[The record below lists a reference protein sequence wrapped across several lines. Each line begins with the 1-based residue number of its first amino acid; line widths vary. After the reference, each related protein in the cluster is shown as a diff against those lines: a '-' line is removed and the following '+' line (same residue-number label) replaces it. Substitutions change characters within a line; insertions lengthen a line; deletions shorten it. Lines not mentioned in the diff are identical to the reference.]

1 MYKVKGRE
9 MIPKHIA
16 IIMDGNG
23 RWAQNRHLPRF
34 MGHREGAK
42 RIKKIIQHAGDI
54 GVKYLSVYAF
64 STENWNRPQK
74 EVDAL
79 MDIFQKYLKAEAK
92 NMLRDN
98 IKLIVTG
105 RKDGVSPKLLTT
117 ISEVEG
123 LTADNDGLTFNICF
137 NYGGRSEIIDAV
149 KKIIESGEKNINE
162 DNFKDYL
169 YSDIPDPELV
179 IRTSGEFRISNFLLW
194 QIAYSEIYVTDV
206 LWPDFDEEEFDK
218 AIENFKNRDRRFGG
232 VKDVE

>member
-1 MYKVKGRE
+1 

-34 MGHREGAK
+34 IGHREGAK
-42 RIKKIIQHAGDI
+42 RIKKIIEHAGQVGI
-54 GVKYLSVYAF
+54 EYLSVYAF
-64 STENWNRPQK
+64 STENWKRPQK

-79 MDIFQKYLKAEAK
+79 MDIFEKYLKTEVK
-92 NMLRDN
+92 NMLKNN

-105 RKDGVSPKLLTT
+105 RKENVSSKLLKS
-117 ISEVEG
+117 IAEVEK
-123 LTADNDGLTFNICF
+123 LTVKNDGLTFNICF

-149 KKIIESGEKNINE
+149 KKIIESEEKNINE
-162 DNFKDYL
+162 ENFKKYL

-206 LWPDFDEEEFDK
+206 LWPDFDEKEFDK
-218 AIENFKNRDRRFGG
+218 AIENFQNRNRRFGG
-232 VKDVE
+232 VEDVK

>member
-1 MYKVKGRE
+1 

-34 MGHREGAK
+34 IGHHEGAK
-42 RIKKIIQHAGDI
+42 RIKTIIEHAGQI
-54 GVKYLSVYAF
+54 GIKYLSVYAF
-64 STENWNRPQK
+64 STENWKRPQK

-79 MDIFQKYLKAEAK
+79 MDIFEKYLKAEAK

-105 RKDGVSPKLLTT
+105 RKKGVSSKLLKA
-117 ISEVEG
+117 ISNVEE
-123 LTADNDGLTFNICF
+123 LTVNNNGLTFNICF

-149 KKIIESGEKNINE
+149 KKIIDSGEKDINE
-162 DNFKDYL
+162 ENFKNYL

-194 QIAYSEIYVTDV
+194 QIAYSEIYISDL
-206 LWPDFDEEEFDK
+206 LWPDFDKKEFDK
-218 AIENFKNRDRRFGG
+218 AIEIFKTRNRRFGG
-232 VKDVE
+232 VGDVK

>member
-1 MYKVKGRE
+1 
-9 MIPKHIA
+9 MIPKHVA

-34 MGHREGAK
+34 VGHREGAK
-42 RIKKIIQHAGDI
+42 RIKSIIEHAGDI
-54 GVKYLSVYAF
+54 GIKYLSVYAF
-64 STENWNRPQK
+64 STENWKRPQK
-74 EVDAL
+74 EVEAL

-98 IKLIVTG
+98 IRLIVTG
-105 RKDGVSPKLLTT
+105 RKEGVSQKLLNA

-123 LTADNDGLTFNICF
+123 LTAGNDGLTFNICF

-206 LWPDFDEEEFDK
+206 LWPDFDEREFDR
-218 AIENFKNRDRRFGG
+218 AVDNFENRDRRFGG
-232 VKDVE
+232 VKDVK

>member
-1 MYKVKGRE
+1 

-23 RWAQNRHLPRF
+23 RWAQNRLLPRF

-42 RIKKIIQHAGDI
+42 QIKNIIKHAGDS

-64 STENWNRPQK
+64 STENWSRPKK

-79 MDIFQKYLKAEAK
+79 MEIFQKYLKVEAK

-98 IKLIVTG
+98 IRLIVTG
-105 RKDGVSPKLLTT
+105 RKDGVSDKLLKA
-117 ISEVEG
+117 IGEVEE
-123 LTADNDGLTFNICF
+123 LTKNNNGLTFNICF
-137 NYGGRSEIIDAV
+137 NYGGRAEILDGINKV
-149 KKIIESGEKNINE
+149 IESGEKNITDE
-162 DNFKDYL
+162 SFRKFL

-194 QIAYSEIYVTDV
+194 QIAYSEIYVTKV

-218 AIENFKNRDRRFGG
+218 AIADYNSRDRRFGG
-232 VKDVE
+232 IKDVK

>member
-1 MYKVKGRE
+1 

-34 MGHREGAK
+34 VGHREGAK
-42 RIKKIIQHAGDI
+42 RIKAIIEHAGNI

-64 STENWNRPQK
+64 STENWKRPQK

-98 IKLIVTG
+98 IRLIVTG
-105 RKDGVSPKLLTT
+105 RKEGVSPKLLKA
-117 ISEVEG
+117 ISEVEE
-123 LTADNDGLTFNICF
+123 LTAGNDGLTFNICF

-206 LWPDFDEEEFDK
+206 LWPDFDAEEFDK

-232 VKDVE
+232 VKDVK

>member
-1 MYKVKGRE
+1 

-34 MGHREGAK
+34 IGHREGAK
-42 RIKKIIQHAGDI
+42 RIKKIIEHAGQVGI
-54 GVKYLSVYAF
+54 EYLSVYAF
-64 STENWNRPQK
+64 STENWKRPQK

-79 MDIFQKYLKAEAK
+79 MDIFEKYLKAEAK
-92 NMLRDN
+92 NMLKNN

-105 RKDGVSPKLLTT
+105 RKENVSSKLLKS
-117 ISEVEG
+117 IAEVEK
-123 LTADNDGLTFNICF
+123 LTINNNGLTFNICF

-149 KKIIESGEKNINE
+149 KKIIESEEKNINE
-162 DNFKDYL
+162 ETFKKYL

-206 LWPDFDEEEFDK
+206 LWPDFDEKEFDK
-218 AIENFKNRDRRFGG
+218 AIENFQNRNRRFGG
-232 VKDVE
+232 VEDVK

>member
-1 MYKVKGRE
+1 

-34 MGHREGAK
+34 VGHREGAK
-42 RIKKIIQHAGDI
+42 RIKAIIEHAGNI
-54 GVKYLSVYAF
+54 GIKYLSVYAF
-64 STENWNRPQK
+64 STENWKRPQK

-98 IKLIVTG
+98 IRLIVTG
-105 RKDGVSPKLLTT
+105 RKEGVSPKLLSA
-117 ISEVEG
+117 ISEVEE
-123 LTADNDGLTFNICF
+123 LTAGNDGLTFNICF

-162 DNFKDYL
+162 ENFKDYL

-194 QIAYSEIYVTDV
+194 QMAYSEIYVTDV
-206 LWPDFDEEEFDK
+206 LWPDFDEKEFDR

-232 VKDVE
+232 VKDVK

>member
-1 MYKVKGRE
+1 

-34 MGHREGAK
+34 IGHREGAK
-42 RIKKIIQHAGDI
+42 RIKKIIEHAGQVGI
-54 GVKYLSVYAF
+54 EYLSVYAF
-64 STENWNRPQK
+64 STENWKRPQK

-79 MDIFQKYLKAEAK
+79 MDIFEKYLKTEVK
-92 NMLRDN
+92 NMLKNN

-105 RKDGVSPKLLTT
+105 RKENISSKLLKS
-117 ISEVEG
+117 IAEVEK
-123 LTADNDGLTFNICF
+123 LTVKNDGLTFNICF

-149 KKIIESGEKNINE
+149 KKIIESEEKNINE
-162 DNFKDYL
+162 ENFKKYL

-206 LWPDFDEEEFDK
+206 LWPDFDEKEFDK
-218 AIENFKNRDRRFGG
+218 AIENFQNRNRRFGG
-232 VKDVE
+232 VEDVK

>member
-1 MYKVKGRE
+1 
-9 MIPKHIA
+9 MIPKHVA

-34 MGHREGAK
+34 VGHREGAK
-42 RIKKIIQHAGDI
+42 RIKAIIEHAGNI

-64 STENWNRPQK
+64 STENWKRPQK

-98 IKLIVTG
+98 IRLIVTG
-105 RKDGVSPKLLTT
+105 RKEGVSPKLLTA
-117 ISEVEG
+117 ISEVEE

-162 DNFKDYL
+162 ENFKDYL

-206 LWPDFDEEEFDK
+206 LWPDFDEKEFDR
-218 AIENFKNRDRRFGG
+218 AMENFKSRDRRFGG
-232 VKDVE
+232 VKDVK

>member
-1 MYKVKGRE
+1 
-9 MIPKHIA
+9 MIPKHVA

-34 MGHREGAK
+34 VGHREGAK
-42 RIKKIIQHAGDI
+42 RIKAIIEHAGNI

-64 STENWNRPQK
+64 STENWKRPQK

-98 IKLIVTG
+98 IRLIVTG
-105 RKDGVSPKLLTT
+105 RKEGVSPKLLTA
-117 ISEVEG
+117 ISEVEE

-162 DNFKDYL
+162 ENFKDYL

-206 LWPDFDEEEFDK
+206 LWPDFDEREFDR
-218 AIENFKNRDRRFGG
+218 AMENFKSRDRRFGG
-232 VKDVE
+232 VKDVK

>member
-1 MYKVKGRE
+1 
-9 MIPKHIA
+9 MIPKHVA

-34 MGHREGAK
+34 VGHREGAK
-42 RIKKIIQHAGDI
+42 RIKSIIEHAGDI
-54 GVKYLSVYAF
+54 GIKYLSVYAF
-64 STENWNRPQK
+64 STENWKRPQK
-74 EVDAL
+74 EVEAL

-98 IKLIVTG
+98 IRLIVTG
-105 RKDGVSPKLLTT
+105 RKEGVSQKLLNA

-123 LTADNDGLTFNICF
+123 LTAGNDGLTFNICF

-206 LWPDFDEEEFDK
+206 LWPDFDEREFDR
-218 AIENFKNRDRRFGG
+218 AIDNFENRDRRFGG
-232 VKDVE
+232 VKDVK

>member
-1 MYKVKGRE
+1 

-34 MGHREGAK
+34 VGHREGAK
-42 RIKKIIQHAGDI
+42 RIKAIIEHAGNI

-64 STENWNRPQK
+64 STENWKRPQK

-98 IKLIVTG
+98 IRLIVTG
-105 RKDGVSPKLLTT
+105 RKEGVSPKLLTA
-117 ISEVEG
+117 ISEVEE
-123 LTADNDGLTFNICF
+123 LTAGNDGLTFNICF

-149 KKIIESGEKNINE
+149 KKIIESGEKNISE

-206 LWPDFDEEEFDK
+206 LWPDFDEQEFDK

-232 VKDVE
+232 VKDVK

>member
-1 MYKVKGRE
+1 

-34 MGHREGAK
+34 VGHREGAK
-42 RIKKIIQHAGDI
+42 RIKAIIEHAGNI
-54 GVKYLSVYAF
+54 GIKYLSVYAF
-64 STENWNRPQK
+64 STENWKRPQK
-74 EVDAL
+74 EVDTL
-79 MDIFQKYLKAEAK
+79 MDIFQKYLKAEAE

-98 IKLIVTG
+98 IRLIVTG
-105 RKDGVSPKLLTT
+105 RKEGVSSKLLNA
-117 ISEVEG
+117 ISEVEE
-123 LTADNDGLTFNICF
+123 LTAGNDGLTFNICF

-149 KKIIESGEKNINE
+149 KKIIESGEKNISE
-162 DNFKDYL
+162 ENFKDYL

-206 LWPDFDEEEFDK
+206 LWPDFDEKEFDR
-218 AIENFKNRDRRFGG
+218 AIETFRNRDRRFGG
-232 VKDVE
+232 VKNVK

>member
-1 MYKVKGRE
+1 

-34 MGHREGAK
+34 IGHREGAK
-42 RIKKIIQHAGDI
+42 KIKEIIEHAGQVGI
-54 GVKYLSVYAF
+54 EYLSVYAF
-64 STENWNRPQK
+64 STENWKRPQK

-79 MDIFQKYLKAEAK
+79 MDIFEKYLKAEAK
-92 NMLRDN
+92 NMLKNN

-105 RKDGVSPKLLTT
+105 RKENVSSKLLKS
-117 ISEVEG
+117 IAEVEK
-123 LTADNDGLTFNICF
+123 LTINNNGLTFNICF

-149 KKIIESGEKNINE
+149 KKIIESEEKNINE
-162 DNFKDYL
+162 ENFKDYL

-194 QIAYSEIYVTDV
+194 QMAYSEIYVTEGNIV
-206 LWPDFDEEEFDK
+206 
-218 AIENFKNRDRRFGG
+218 
-232 VKDVE
+232 

>member
-1 MYKVKGRE
+1 MT
-9 MIPKHIA
+9 PKHIA

-23 RWAQNRHLPRF
+23 RWAKNRHLPRF

-42 RIKKIIQHAGDI
+42 RIKKIIKHAGDS

-64 STENWNRPQK
+64 STENWSRPQK
-74 EVDAL
+74 EVEAL

-105 RKDGVSPKLLTT
+105 RKDNVSPKLLKA
-117 ISEVEG
+117 IAEVEE
-123 LTADNDGLTFNICF
+123 LTSKNDGLTFNICF
-137 NYGGRSEIIDAV
+137 NYGGRAEILDGIN
-149 KKIIESGEKNINE
+149 KIIESGEKNITDE
-162 DNFKDYL
+162 SFRKFL
-169 YSDIPDPELV
+169 YSEIPDPELV

-206 LWPDFDEEEFDK
+206 LWPDFDEKEFDK
-218 AIENFKNRDRRFGG
+218 ALENYKKRDRRFGG
-232 VKDVE
+232 VKNAK

>member
-1 MYKVKGRE
+1 

-34 MGHREGAK
+34 IGHREGAK
-42 RIKKIIQHAGDI
+42 RIKKIIEHAGQVGI
-54 GVKYLSVYAF
+54 KYLSVYAF
-64 STENWNRPQK
+64 STENWKRPQK

-79 MDIFQKYLKAEAK
+79 MDIFEKYLKTEVK
-92 NMLRDN
+92 NMLKNN

-105 RKDGVSPKLLTT
+105 RKENISSKLLKS
-117 ISEVEG
+117 IAEVEK
-123 LTADNDGLTFNICF
+123 LTVKNDGLTFNICF

-149 KKIIESGEKNINE
+149 KKIIESEEKNINE
-162 DNFKDYL
+162 ENFKKYL

-206 LWPDFDEEEFDK
+206 LWPDFDEKEFDK
-218 AIENFKNRDRRFGG
+218 AIENFQNRNRRFGG
-232 VKDVE
+232 VEDVK

>member
-1 MYKVKGRE
+1 

-34 MGHREGAK
+34 IGHREGAK
-42 RIKKIIQHAGDI
+42 KIKKIIEHAGQV
-54 GVKYLSVYAF
+54 GLKYLSVYAF
-64 STENWNRPQK
+64 STENWKRPQK

-79 MDIFQKYLKAEAK
+79 MDIFEKYLKAEAK
-92 NMLRDN
+92 NMLKNN

-105 RKDGVSPKLLTT
+105 RKENVSSKLLKS
-117 ISEVEG
+117 IAEVEK
-123 LTADNDGLTFNICF
+123 LTINNNGLTFNICF

-149 KKIIESGEKNINE
+149 KKIIESEEKNINE
-162 DNFKDYL
+162 ENFKDYL

-206 LWPDFDEEEFDK
+206 LWPDFDEKEFDK
-218 AIENFKNRDRRFGG
+218 AIENFQSRNRRFGG
-232 VKDVE
+232 VEDVK

>member
-1 MYKVKGRE
+1 
-9 MIPKHIA
+9 MIPKHVA

-34 MGHREGAK
+34 VGHREGAK
-42 RIKKIIQHAGDI
+42 RIKSIIEHAGDI
-54 GVKYLSVYAF
+54 GIKYLSVYAF
-64 STENWNRPQK
+64 STENWKRPQK

-98 IKLIVTG
+98 IRLIVTG
-105 RKDGVSPKLLTT
+105 RKEGVSQKLLTA
-117 ISEVEG
+117 ISEVEE
-123 LTADNDGLTFNICF
+123 LTAGNDGLTFNICF

-162 DNFKDYL
+162 ENFKDYL

-206 LWPDFDEEEFDK
+206 LWPDFDEREFDR
-218 AIENFKNRDRRFGG
+218 AVDNFENRDRRFGG
-232 VKDVE
+232 VKDVK